1 MTPPR
6 GNNFRR
12 PSRPK
17 AKRDIL
23 DGAGGVIRAGQT
35 IPRGAIP
42 SRDIDSLGAHGFV
55 ERRKGD
61 DGIDRG

>member
-1 MTPPR
+1 MAPPATR
-6 GNNFRR
+6 DRR
-12 PSRPK
+12 PSRPR

-23 DGAGGVIRAGQT
+23 DASGGVIRKGES

-42 SRDIDSLGAHGFV
+42 TRDIDSLGAHGLV
-55 ERRKGD
+55 ERGRGD